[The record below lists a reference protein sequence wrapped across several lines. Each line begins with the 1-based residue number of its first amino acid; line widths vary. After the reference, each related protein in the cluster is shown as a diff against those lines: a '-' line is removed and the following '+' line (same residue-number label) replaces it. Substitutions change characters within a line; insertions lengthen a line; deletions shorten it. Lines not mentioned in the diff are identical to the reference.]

1 MSIRLPLFGEH
12 LPNTMGL
19 LIHPGV
25 NGKASLEGPTVCLGA
40 EEMYASLSYVQGYMR
55 GISRIG
61 RIGL

>member
-1 MSIRLPLFGEH
+1 MEP
-12 LPNTMGL
+12 
-19 LIHPGV
+19 PGV